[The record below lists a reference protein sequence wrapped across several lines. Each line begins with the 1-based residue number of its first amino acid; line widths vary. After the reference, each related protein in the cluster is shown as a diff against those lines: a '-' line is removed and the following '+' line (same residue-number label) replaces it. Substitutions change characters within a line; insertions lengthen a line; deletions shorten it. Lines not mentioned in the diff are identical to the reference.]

1 MTRLLRS
8 RFVLLAFAAPAS
20 FIAATFT
27 ARPAAAAEFQLKTG
41 ILGETSTW
49 RADPAMTGALQLGL
63 RFGDLA
69 SVYMQGR
76 VGYAGVDQRMLTMV
90 QIGGQIW
97 GRLGKAR
104 PYFRF
109 GLVHQHEESWAAVDG
124 DVFGAMF
131 GVGDGIRHRGGFE
144 WAGGV
149 DVPLAQVKRT
159 QFFASGEGLVTWFPD
174 PRGPAAYSGLL
185 LSLGLNYG
193 I

>member
-1 MTRLLRS
+1 MTNLRIRIRILSLALAGAALTGLLLVDRS
-8 RFVLLAFAAPAS
+8 AE
-20 FIAATFT
+20 
-27 ARPAAAAEFQLKTG
+27 AAEFQLKTG
-41 ILGETSTW
+41 LLGETSVW
-49 RADPAMTGALQLGL
+49 RADPALTGALQLGL

-76 VGYAGVDQRMLTMV
+76 IGYAGVDQRMLTTV
-90 QIGGQIW
+90 QVGGQIW

-124 DVFGAMF
+124 DVFGAAF

-149 DVPLAQVKRT
+149 EMPFAQKKRT
-159 QFFASGEGLVTWFPD
+159 QFFGSAEGLVTWFPD
-174 PRGPAAYSGLL
+174 PRGPAVYGGLL
-185 LSLGLNYG
+185 LCLGLNYA